1 MKEEAT
7 TNLTMLCD
15 FYELTMGNGYLK
27 EGIGKKIAYFDVFFR
42 NVPDGGGFAI
52 AAGLEQVIDY
62 INNLHFTEADLAY
75 LRSRGM
81 FDEAFLDYLRTFRFT
96 GDIYA
101 VPEGTPVFPHEPILT
116 VRAPAIEAQFV
127 ETFLLLALT
136 IFWCVSKEEGYYLLF
151 VGFFGTVLNQF
162 LKLLCRIP
170 RPWVRDP
177 SFTIVESARSGAGGY
192 SFPSGHTQNAVG
204 TLGGIARWHK
214 NRALSIVCIVLAALT
229 AFSRMYLGVHTP
241 LDVSVAAVT
250 AVVLIFVIYPIVRS
264 AAEDPKKM
272 AVLLGVMTVVALAY
286 VIYANFA
293 RFPADVDPD
302 NLFEGRK
309 NSCSLLGALL
319 GFCVGYTL
327 ERKYIRFETK
337 AVWWAQV
344 LKVLGGAALLL
355 AVKQGLKLLFAAVGF
370 TWIGTH
376 AIRYFFVVLLAATVW
391 PLTFR
396 WFARLGRK
404 QA

>member
-1 MKEEAT
+1 MSF
-7 TNLTMLCD
+7 L
-15 FYELTMGNGYLK
+15 YW
-27 EGIGKKIAYFDVFFR
+27 
-42 NVPDGGGFAI
+42 
-52 AAGLEQVIDY
+52 LESI
-62 INNLHFTEADLAY
+62 
-75 LRSRGM
+75 RCP
-81 FDEAFLDYLRTFRFT
+81 FLDAVMQAFT
-96 GDIYA
+96 CFGEELA
-101 VPEGTPVFPHEPILT
+101 
-116 VRAPAIEAQFV
+116 
-127 ETFLLLALT
+127 FLLLALT

-177 SFTIVESARSGAGGY
+177 DFTIVESARSGAGGY

-214 NRALSIVCIVLAALT
+214 NRALRIVCIVLAALT

-404 QA
+404 QAGIMQLSRPAISQTALACGQACSSRAARTTARAASSPKPGTFPMASRLRRTSSTRSCIPWSLPMWPG

>member
-1 MKEEAT
+1 MQLLYA
-7 TNLTMLCD
+7 
-15 FYELTMGNGYLK
+15 
-27 EGIGKKIAYFDVFFR
+27 
-42 NVPDGGGFAI
+42 
-52 AAGLEQVIDY
+52 
-62 INNLHFTEADLAY
+62 LAK
-75 LRSRGM
+75 LRTP
-81 FDEAFLDYLRTFRFT
+81 FLD
-96 GDIYA
+96 
-101 VPEGTPVFPHEPILT
+101 T
-116 VRAPAIEAQFV
+116 V
-127 ETFLLLALT
+127 LGALT
-136 IFWCVSKEEGYYLLF
+136 NCGGEIVFMAVAIIVFWCVSKSCGYYMLTVGF
-151 VGFFGTVLNQF
+151 VGTIVNQF
-162 LKLLCRIP
+162 LKLVFRIP
-170 RPWVRDP
+170 RPWVKDP
-177 SFTIVESARSGAGGY
+177 NFQIVESARAEATGY
-192 SFPSGHTQNAVG
+192 SFPSGHTQNVFASFGCLGRWTRRTWLRVVCAVV
-204 TLGGIARWHK
+204 
-214 NRALSIVCIVLAALT
+214 IVLT

>member
-1 MKEEAT
+1 MEFLRLLESIRIPAL
-7 TNLTMLCD
+7 N
-15 FYELTMGNGYLK
+15 
-27 EGIGKKIAYFDVFFR
+27 VFFSGITYCGDEIAFM
-42 NVPDGGGFAI
+42 VAAFA
-52 AAGLEQVIDY
+52 L
-62 INNLHFTEADLAY
+62 
-75 LRSRGM
+75 
-81 FDEAFLDYLRTFRFT
+81 
-96 GDIYA
+96 
-101 VPEGTPVFPHEPILT
+101 
-116 VRAPAIEAQFV
+116 
-127 ETFLLLALT
+127 
-136 IFWCVSKEEGYYLLF
+136 FWCVNKRTGYYAFL
-151 VGFFGTVLNQF
+151 VGLFGTVGNQC
-162 LKLLCRIP
+162 LKIACRIP

-177 SFTIVESARSGAGGY
+177 DFTIVESARSGAGGY

-214 NRALSIVCIVLAALT
+214 SRALRIVCIVLAALT

>member
-1 MKEEAT
+1 MQLLYA
-7 TNLTMLCD
+7 LA
-15 FYELTMGNGYLK
+15 ELRT
-27 EGIGKKIAYFDVFFR
+27 
-42 NVPDGGGFAI
+42 P
-52 AAGLEQVIDY
+52 
-62 INNLHFTEADLAY
+62 
-75 LRSRGM
+75 
-81 FDEAFLDYLRTFRFT
+81 FLD
-96 GDIYA
+96 A
-101 VPEGTPVFPHEPILT
+101 VLG
-116 VRAPAIEAQFV
+116 
-127 ETFLLLALT
+127 ALT
-136 IFWCVSKEEGYYLLF
+136 NCGGELVFMAAAIIVFWCVSKSCGYYMLTVGF
-151 VGFFGTVLNQF
+151 VGTIVNQF
-162 LKLLCRIP
+162 LKLVFRIP
-170 RPWVRDP
+170 RPWVKDP
-177 SFTIVESARSGAGGY
+177 DFQIVESARAEATGY
-192 SFPSGHTQNAVG
+192 SFPSGHTQNVFASFGCLGRWTKRTWLRAVC
-204 TLGGIARWHK
+204 
-214 NRALSIVCIVLAALT
+214 ALLIVVT

-404 QA
+404 QV

>member
-1 MKEEAT
+1 MSF
-7 TNLTMLCD
+7 L
-15 FYELTMGNGYLK
+15 YW
-27 EGIGKKIAYFDVFFR
+27 
-42 NVPDGGGFAI
+42 
-52 AAGLEQVIDY
+52 LESI
-62 INNLHFTEADLAY
+62 
-75 LRSRGM
+75 RCP
-81 FDEAFLDYLRTFRFT
+81 FLDAVMQAFT
-96 GDIYA
+96 CFGEELA
-101 VPEGTPVFPHEPILT
+101 
-116 VRAPAIEAQFV
+116 
-127 ETFLLLALT
+127 FLLLALT

-214 NRALSIVCIVLAALT
+214 NRALRIVCIVLAALT

-327 ERKYIRFETK
+327 ER
-337 AVWWAQV
+337 
-344 LKVLGGAALLL
+344 
-355 AVKQGLKLLFAAVGF
+355 
-370 TWIGTH
+370 
-376 AIRYFFVVLLAATVW
+376 
-391 PLTFR
+391 
-396 WFARLGRK
+396 
-404 QA
+404 

>member
-1 MKEEAT
+1 MSF
-7 TNLTMLCD
+7 L
-15 FYELTMGNGYLK
+15 YW
-27 EGIGKKIAYFDVFFR
+27 
-42 NVPDGGGFAI
+42 
-52 AAGLEQVIDY
+52 LESI
-62 INNLHFTEADLAY
+62 
-75 LRSRGM
+75 RCP
-81 FDEAFLDYLRTFRFT
+81 FLDAVMQAFT
-96 GDIYA
+96 CFGEELA
-101 VPEGTPVFPHEPILT
+101 
-116 VRAPAIEAQFV
+116 
-127 ETFLLLALT
+127 FLLLALT

-214 NRALSIVCIVLAALT
+214 NRALRIVCIVLAALT

-344 LKVLGGAALLL
+344 LKAVLGLAITIGLRAVLKAPLL
-355 AVKQGLKLLFAAVGF
+355 ALCGGHNIANLIRYALMVIFAAG
-370 TWIGTH
+370 I
-376 AIRYFFVVLLAATVW
+376 W
-391 PLTFR
+391 PMTFR
-396 WFARLGRK
+396 WFGRLGRNK
-404 QA
+404 PAPGASD